1 MNTQL
6 SSPFNTRKML
16 TDDLAQVILIE
27 REVFLF
33 PWSKI
38 NFSDSIT
45 AEYDCRVLE
54 QDAVIFGYGVMMTAP
69 DEAHLLTIGIAAKW
83 QNKGWGKKLLQYF
96 ITLAKQKNLQSML
109 LDVRE
114 SNTGAALLYQQIGFQ
129 AIAKRKGY
137 YPAMCGREDAIV
149 MKLTL

>member
-1 MNTQL
+1 MNTALQQAPGIRRMT
-6 SSPFNTRKML
+6 S
-16 TDDLAQVILIE
+16 TDLDQVIAIE

-33 PWSKI
+33 PWSRV
-38 NFSDSIT
+38 NFNDSINDG
-45 AEYDCRVLE
+45 YDCRVFE
-54 QDAVIFGYGVMMTAP
+54 QNLSLFGYGVMMTGP

-83 QNKGWGKKLLQYF
+83 QKMGWGRKLLQYF
-96 ITLAKQKNLQSML
+96 IYLARQQELQSML

-114 SNTGAALLYQQIGFQ
+114 SNTGAAQLYERIGFQ
-129 AIAKRKGY
+129 PFGKRKGY